1 MNKDYILLNNKVNMK
16 DKEGN
21 YINLDLDRQ
30 AVLDYFI
37 ENVNQN
43 TVFFHNLEEKL
54 KYLVSKCYYDKKVLD
69 KYTMEE
75 IKDIFKIAYNK
86 KIRFRSYT
94 GAVTFYERYAMRTLD
109 NERILERYEDRLSMI
124 ALTVGRNYEEAKE
137 FINILADRQL
147 QGATPIFMNAGKL
160 RSGGIVSCY
169 LLDVEDNLESINYV
183 MNSAMQMS
191 KNGGGVGL
199 NLTKIRARGETI
211 KDVENRASGVLPP
224 SKVFEDIF
232 SYINQLGNRNGS
244 GVVHL
249 SIFHN
254 DIEEFINSKK
264 VNADEKLRLKTLSTA
279 IIIPDKFMEILK
291 DNNTRYYY
299 TFYPKNVYDITGIEL
314 DNMDMNEWYD
324 KLVENKDIRKTQ
336 RDKLKLVQEIIKSQK
351 ESGYSYIIFID
362 TMNKEHN
369 LKQIGRINM
378 SNLCV
383 SYDTKI
389 LTKEYGYIEIGSIK
403 NQLVNV
409 WNGEQWSETII
420 KKTGENQKLF
430 EISLDSKKTVKVTGY
445 HKFYIQIGSKYRKDG
460 CVVEKRTRDLN
471 IGDRLIKYKLPI
483 VRDDNNLK
491 KLSLAYENGIFSADG
506 YVKKHIKGYKYNC
519 IRLYN
524 EKKSLLKYINNY
536 TSKFEYN
543 YSNSIELFN
552 IKGLKDKFFVP
563 KGYDNKSVMEWFS
576 GLCDG
581 DGNVDKSKSGNLSLE
596 ISSINLNFLK
606 EINLLLQEF
615 GVHSKIRIS
624 SYPSIKKLKDN
635 YIKSKVCYKL
645 KITHR
650 YLNKLIDYG
659 FNPHRLKVYYKNIKD
674 KDKTSYEKII
684 KIKELEGLHDTYC
697 FTEPLRNMGMF
708 NGMLLGNCTE
718 IAQLNSP
725 NKFSNNIYDGT
736 NEYGYDIQCVLSSLN
751 LVNLFECETD
761 EQRRNVIISS
771 MKFLSNVS
779 DLSNIESVPSVNKSR
794 DDFHSVGL
802 GTMGLHTLFVKLGI
816 EYESEEAKDLTN
828 LLFMYIRYYSLYGSM
843 LIAKERGKFKYFE
856 KSEYAN
862 GKALEKYI
870 NGYIKLQPI
879 TDKVKEIFENV
890 DIHLPTKEDW
900 INLDLDIRKYGLYN
914 AYQLTQAPNQS
925 SAYLME
931 TSPNVLP
938 VSSEVEVRD
947 YGYLQTIYPMP
958 FLTNENKHLYKSAYD
973 IDQKKMLDLIKVI
986 QEHIDQAISTT
997 INIKSSTSMKEHLG
1011 IIIYAWKIGIKSL
1024 YYWRTQK
1031 QSIMADKEPVCES
1044 CSV

>member
-1 MNKDYILLNNKVNMK
+1 MNKNYIILNNKVNQK
-16 DKEGN
+16 DKNGN
-21 YINLDLDRQ
+21 YINLELDKQ
-30 AVLDYFI
+30 AVREYFLN
-37 ENVNQN
+37 NVNQN
-43 TVFFHNLEEKL
+43 TVFFHSLEEKL
-54 KYLVSKCYYDKKVLD
+54 DYLVENGYYDKKVLD

-75 IKDIFKIAYNK
+75 IKEVFKIAYGK

-94 GAVTFYERYAMRTLD
+94 GAVTFYERYAMRTTD

-124 ALTVGRNYEEAKE
+124 ALTIGRNYDEAKE

-147 QGATPIFMNAGKL
+147 QGATPIFMNSGKL
-160 RSGGIVSCY
+160 RSGGMTSCF
-169 LLDVEDNLESINYV
+169 LLDIEDNLESINYA

-191 KNGGGVGL
+191 KIGGGVGL
-199 NLTKIRARGETI
+199 NLTKLRARGEAI

-232 SYINQLGNRNGS
+232 SYINQLGQRSGS

-279 IIIPDKFMEILK
+279 IVIPDKFMELLK
-291 DNNTRYYY
+291 DNSSRYYY
-299 TFYPKNVYDITGIEL
+299 TFYPKNVYDVTGVEL

-324 KLVENKDIRKTQ
+324 KLVENKNIRKTQ
-336 RDKLKLVQEIIKSQK
+336 RDKLKLVQEIIRSQK
-351 ESGYSYIIFID
+351 ESGFSYIIFID
-362 TMNKEHN
+362 TMNREHN
-369 LKQIGRINM
+369 LKQIGKINM

-389 LTKEYGYIEIGSIK
+389 LTKEYGYVKIGSIE

-409 WNGEQWSETII
+409 WNGEQWSETVV
-420 KKTGENQKLF
+420 KKTGENQEL
-430 EISLDSKKTVKVTGY
+430 IRVKTNTNNDIDCTPY
-445 HKFYIQIGSKYRKDG
+445 HKFYVYGLKSNGDVDNKKII
-460 CVVEKRTRDLN
+460 EKRANEL
-471 IGDRLIKYKLPI
+471 LIDDKLI
-483 VRDDNNLK
+483 TYNLPKDYNDVYSNK
-491 KLSLAYENGIFSADG
+491 KLDYPYLNGFFTTDG
-506 YVKKHIKGYKYNC
+506 TDYGKKYIYLCG
-519 IRLYN
+519 
-524 EKKSLLKYINNY
+524 EKKKLVH
-536 TSKFEYN
+536 KFK
-543 YSNSIELFN
+543 N
-552 IKGLKDKFFVP
+552 IKRKISKKDNGLQICMNGYLKDKFFIP
-563 KGYDNKSVMEWFS
+563 KEYNLKSKIEWLS
-576 GLCDG
+576 GLFDG
-581 DGNVDKSKSGNLSLE
+581 DGYITNYKTGHQSFDLV
-596 ISSINLNFLK
+596 SINKDFLIEIHYMLQELGVDNRIINGREERKKVICNKKANCKKQYRLKIGQRGINRLIELNISTERLNFK
-606 EINLLLQEF
+606 YFKINKIHKRL
-615 GVHSKIRIS
+615 SKIT
-624 SYPSIKKLKDN
+624 SI
-635 YIKSKVCYKL
+635 
-645 KITHR
+645 
-650 YLNKLIDYG
+650 
-659 FNPHRLKVYYKNIKD
+659 
-674 KDKTSYEKII
+674 EK
-684 KIKELEGLHDTYC
+684 LEGLHDTYC

-725 NKFSNNIYDGT
+725 NKFSDNIYDGT

-751 LVNLFECETD
+751 LVNLFECKTD
-761 EQRRNVIISS
+761 EERKNVIISS

-779 DLSNIESVPSVNKSR
+779 DLSNIDSVPSVNKSR

-802 GTMGLHTLFVKLGI
+802 GTMGLNTLFVKLGI

-843 LIAKERGKFKYFE
+843 LVSKERGKFKYFE

-870 NGYIKLQPI
+870 NGYIKLQPV
-879 TDKVKEIFENV
+879 TNKVKEILEN
-890 DIHLPTKEDW
+890 ININLPTKEDW

-931 TSPNVLP
+931 TSPSVLP
-938 VSSEVEVRD
+938 VSSEVEIRD

-973 IDQKKMLDLIKVI
+973 IDQKKMLDLIRVI
-986 QEHIDQAISTT
+986 QEHIDQSISTT

-1011 IIIYAWKIGIKSL
+1011 IIIYAWQKGIKSL

>member
-1 MNKDYILLNNKVNMK
+1 MNKNYILLNNKVNMK

-21 YINLDLDRQ
+21 YINLDLDKQ

-299 TFYPKNVYDITGIEL
+299 TFYPKNVYDITGVEL
-314 DNMDMNEWYD
+314 DSMDMNEWYD
-324 KLVENKDIRKTQ
+324 KLVENKDIKKTQ
-336 RDKLKLVQEIIKSQK
+336 RDKLRLVQEIIKSQK
-351 ESGYSYIIFID
+351 ESGFSYIIFID
-362 TMNKEHN
+362 TMNREHN
-369 LKQIGRINM
+369 LKKIGRINM

-383 SYDTKI
+383 APYTKI
-389 LTKEYGYIEIGSIK
+389 LTKEYGYIEISRVE
-403 NQLVNV
+403 NQLINI
-409 WNGEQWSETII
+409 WNGEQWSETIVR
-420 KKTGENQKLF
+420 KTGENQKLIRV
-430 EISLDSKKTVKVTGY
+430 EVKDINTGVFRDVDCTEY
-445 HKFYIQIGSKYRKDG
+445 HKFYLKNGSKINANELK
-460 CVVEKRTRDLN
+460 
-471 IGDRLIKYKLPI
+471 IGDELLEFYLP
-483 VRDDNNLK
+483 
-491 KLSLAYENGIFSADG
+491 F
-506 YVKKHIKGYKYNC
+506 
-519 IRLYN
+519 
-524 EKKSLLKYINNY
+524 
-536 TSKFEYN
+536 
-543 YSNSIELFN
+543 
-552 IKGLKDKFFVP
+552 
-563 KGYDNKSVMEWFS
+563 
-576 GLCDG
+576 
-581 DGNVDKSKSGNLSLE
+581 
-596 ISSINLNFLK
+596 
-606 EINLLLQEF
+606 
-615 GVHSKIRIS
+615 
-624 SYPSIKKLKDN
+624 
-635 YIKSKVCYKL
+635 
-645 KITHR
+645 
-650 YLNKLIDYG
+650 
-659 FNPHRLKVYYKNIKD
+659 D
-674 KDKTSYEKII
+674 KDKIIKHKII
-684 KIKELEGLHDTYC
+684 SIEKLNSLYDTYC
-697 FTEPLRNMGMF
+697 FTEPLRNMGIF
-708 NGMLLGNCTE
+708 EGMLLGNCTE

-725 NKFSNNIYDGT
+725 NKFSDNIYDGT

-856 KSEYAN
+856 KSDYSN

-879 TDKVKEIFENV
+879 TDKVKKIFENV

-931 TSPNVLP
+931 TSPSVLP

-1011 IIIYAWKIGIKSL
+1011 IIIYAWKKGIKSL

-1031 QSIMADKEPVCES
+1031 QSIMADKEPICES

>member
-1 MNKDYILLNNKVNMK
+1 MNKNYILLNNKVNMK

-299 TFYPKNVYDITGIEL
+299 TFYPKNVYDITGVEL
-314 DNMDMNEWYD
+314 DSMDMNEWYD
-324 KLVENKDIRKTQ
+324 KLVENKDIKKIQ
-336 RDKLKLVQEIIKSQK
+336 RDKLRLVQEIIKSQK
-351 ESGYSYIIFID
+351 ESGFSYIIFID
-362 TMNKEHN
+362 TMNREHN
-369 LKQIGRINM
+369 LKKIGRINM

-383 SYDTKI
+383 APYTKI
-389 LTKEYGYIEIGSIK
+389 LTKEYGYIEISRVE
-403 NQLVNV
+403 NQLINI
-409 WNGEQWSETII
+409 WNGEQWSETIVR
-420 KKTGENQKLF
+420 KTGENQKLIRV
-430 EISLDSKKTVKVTGY
+430 EVKDINTGVFRDVDCTEY
-445 HKFYIQIGSKYRKDG
+445 HKFYLKNGSKINANELK
-460 CVVEKRTRDLN
+460 
-471 IGDRLIKYKLPI
+471 IGDELLEFYLP
-483 VRDDNNLK
+483 
-491 KLSLAYENGIFSADG
+491 F
-506 YVKKHIKGYKYNC
+506 
-519 IRLYN
+519 
-524 EKKSLLKYINNY
+524 
-536 TSKFEYN
+536 
-543 YSNSIELFN
+543 
-552 IKGLKDKFFVP
+552 
-563 KGYDNKSVMEWFS
+563 
-576 GLCDG
+576 
-581 DGNVDKSKSGNLSLE
+581 
-596 ISSINLNFLK
+596 
-606 EINLLLQEF
+606 
-615 GVHSKIRIS
+615 
-624 SYPSIKKLKDN
+624 
-635 YIKSKVCYKL
+635 
-645 KITHR
+645 
-650 YLNKLIDYG
+650 
-659 FNPHRLKVYYKNIKD
+659 D
-674 KDKTSYEKII
+674 KDKII
-684 KIKELEGLHDTYC
+684 KHKVTSIEKLNSLYDTYC
-697 FTEPLRNMGMF
+697 FTEPLRNMGIF
-708 NGMLLGNCTE
+708 EGMLLGNCTE

-725 NKFSNNIYDGT
+725 NKFSGNIYDGT

-751 LVNLFECETD
+751 LVNLFECKTD
-761 EQRRNVIISS
+761 EERKNVIISS

-931 TSPNVLP
+931 TSPSVLP

-1011 IIIYAWKIGIKSL
+1011 LIIYAWKIGIKSL

-1031 QSIMADKEPVCES
+1031 QSIMADKEPICES